1 MQEKIYK
8 DEATQSEAFL
18 SVRVPEVFDK
28 VSGDIALHDK
38 LFAKPADAKPHEE
51 KNRNF
56 VRALLKLRQEHV
68 NNQDGQSKPFWLDR
82 YVRGLFLDYYRID
95 RDILELRALGH
106 DPSYSQT
113 VPSPISLSEALT
125 ILAAKRAYSE
135 LRQAG
140 QDYDLSTAIH
150 GMGAFIKY
158 SLYVYQ
164 IKRSTWLHQKVHL
177 DAIQVPNNPQK
188 IEAIIRIM
196 LESERTKQAPHAA
209 SITPISPP
217 A

>member
-8 DEATQSEAFL
+8 DEATESEAFL

-28 VSGDIALHDK
+28 VSGNIALHDK
-38 LFAKPADAKPHEE
+38 LFAKPADARPHAE

-56 VRALLKLRQEHV
+56 VRALLKLRQEHISGKDV
-68 NNQDGQSKPFWLDR
+68 QQKPFWLDR

-95 RDILELRALGH
+95 RDILELRALGQ

-113 VPSPISLSEALT
+113 VLSPISLSEALT

-140 QDYDLSTAIH
+140 QDCDLSTAIH

-164 IKRSTWLHQKVHL
+164 TRRKIWLQQQVYL
-177 DAIQVPNNPQK
+177 DSIQVPNNPQK
-188 IEAIIRIM
+188 IEATIRIM
-196 LESERTKQAPHAA
+196 LESERAKQTPHAA